1 LKKKGIFFPK
11 KGYIFRRKRVYF
23 LTKKGIF
30 FNEKGYIFRRK
41 RVYFYFC
48 IRFAFLFYHLFILFY
63 LFYSFHFS
71 LCKSLAEFT
80 VSRFAFLFYHL
91 FILFYLFYFFHFSL
105 CNSLAEFT
113 VSRFAFLF
121 YHFFIL
127 YSISYFFRNY
137 FSKSKTGNFVFYVYS
152 KCCFLDDYN
161 TVFCFSLRPFILFLF
176 LYYSF
181 YLSPSEAS

>member
-71 LCKSLAEFT
+71 LC
-80 VSRFAFLFYHL
+80 
-91 FILFYLFYFFHFSL
+91 
-105 CNSLAEFT
+105 NSLAEFT
-113 VSRFAFLF
+113 VYRFAFLF

-127 YSISYFFRNY
+127 YSIFYFFRNY

-161 TVFCFSLRPFILFLF
+161 TVFCFSLRPFILEIFF
-176 LYYSF
+176 IIYY
-181 YLSPSEAS
+181 YLSPSEFSLYTISGIFCLSLRLFIFDLFFYY